1 MCKLNFEYIFDA
13 WSKLNEVLYKEC
25 KEYIKSKLE
34 LVSSKSIVF
43 DVAYL
48 KEIPNVSWDGG
59 MPNNCSSRV
68 ERVYLMDGEIY
79 LDIEDAFEYSI
90 RNIRA
95 EELYKIA
102 VAVMEIVPILMN
114 NETKY
119 KMCM

>member
-48 KEIPNVSWDGG
+48 KEIPNLSWDGG

-79 LDIEDAFEYSI
+79 LDIEDAFKYSI

-102 VAVMEIVPILMN
+102 AAVMEIVPILMK

>member
-59 MPNNCSSRV
+59 MPNNCSSFV
-68 ERVYLMDGEIY
+68 ERIYLMDGEIY
-79 LDIEDAFEYSI
+79 LDIQDECEYSI
-90 RNIRA
+90 RNIKA
-95 EELYKIA
+95 EELYRIA
-102 VAVMEIVPILMN
+102 VAVMEMIPYID
-114 NETKY
+114 EE
-119 KMCM
+119 

>member
-1 MCKLNFEYIFDA
+1 MGKLTFESVFDA
-13 WSKLNEVLYKEC
+13 WEKLNEMLYNEC
-25 KEYIKSKLE
+25 EEYIKSKLE

-90 RNIRA
+90 RHIRA

-102 VAVMEIVPILMN
+102 VAVMEMIHYIY
-114 NETKY
+114 EE
-119 KMCM
+119 

>member
-25 KEYIKSKLE
+25 KEYIKFKLE

-90 RNIRA
+90 RNIRE

-102 VAVMEIVPILMN
+102 VAVMEIVPILMK